1 MFKEAI
7 SEASR
12 DTEAV
17 EVSTLLEAITKQLYS
32 SICNGLFERH
42 KLIYS
47 FLICS
52 SIKREAKQINET
64 HWSLILRGAGIFTKT
79 DQPNKPEKLNFISDS
94 DWDIIYSL

>member
-7 SEASR
+7 NEAST
-12 DTEAV
+12 DKDLV
-17 EVSTLLEAITKQLYS
+17 DVSTLLDAITKQLYS

-52 SIKREAKQINET
+52 SIKREAKEINET
-64 HWSLILRGAGIFTKT
+64 HWSLILRGAGIFNKT
-79 DQPNKPEKLNFISDS
+79 D
-94 DWDIIYSL
+94 